1 MFVTLFCKIFKLV
14 IIKSNWT
21 KWSTTQGVIT
31 QVISKADAAQGQ
43 LEITSMITPYIS
55 GAFQ

>member
-1 MFVTLFCKIFKLV
+1 MFCKILV

-31 QVISKADAAQGQ
+31 QVISKADAARGQ
-43 LEITSMITPYIS
+43 LEITSMISLYIS